1 MKIAL
6 NQVFLFVE
14 ILDETMGTSSLNIE
28 IIMAN
33 LENVFEYLYG
43 VILLGQF
50 WHGVFRST
58 FTVTRFFQAKFCFIL
73 AK

>member
-1 MKIAL
+1 MNIAL

-43 VILLGQF
+43 VILLG
-50 WHGVFRST
+50 
-58 FTVTRFFQAKFCFIL
+58 KF
-73 AK
+73 